1 MFGTLV
7 KGPLKNMNFESGV
20 FKHRSNNRKKN
31 TKNMGHANSISDGVW
46 HCKLPLSLISL
57 FI

>member
-7 KGPLKNMNFESGV
+7 KGPMKNVNFESGV

-31 TKNMGHANSISDGVW
+31 TKNMGHANSISDGV
-46 HCKLPLSLISL
+46 
-57 FI
+57 